1 MGDKLLRH
9 SSIIFAASIITYF
22 FAYLFQFYMARALG
36 PESYGILGSMLS
48 VLYIFSV
55 PSTVITTTLSQ
66 IISEQKGREEYGKI
80 KSIFLASTQKL
91 IYLGLTIFV
100 ILILLS
106 PFIKN
111 ILNLP
116 SGTPVI
122 MLGISLI
129 FITVLPSPRGTLLGI
144 QEFKSL
150 GINMAVEKPLVLFFG
165 ALFIYLGMGINGAL
179 LSYGSG
185 AFFALVLAF
194 IPLRSV
200 LAQKG
205 DIVNISLYKYASP
218 IFILVLCITI
228 LSSIDIFF
236 IRKYFSA
243 EISGYFTVLKML
255 GEVLYFLSISLGRV
269 LLPKVSEMNM
279 IKKAHGF
286 LLKKTLIYFGII
298 LAAALFA
305 YALAPELIITI
316 LFGKSYS
323 SISGYLVWYGLAM
336 GLLSFA
342 VILMF
347 YDVSVKRTAF
357 RYPLILFTFL
367 EIFLLMF
374 YHETI
379 GQIIGVQIAVFFML
393 LITVIIIG
401 KKL

>member
-1 MGDKLLRH
+1 MEDKLLRH
-9 SSIIFAASIITYF
+9 SSIIFSASIITYF

-91 IYLGLTIFV
+91 IYLGLTILVF
-100 ILILLS
+100 LILLS

-116 SGTPVI
+116 SETPVI
-122 MLGISLI
+122 MLGLSLI
-129 FITVLPSPRGTLLGI
+129 FITVLPSPRGALLGI
-144 QEFKSL
+144 QEFNSL
-150 GINMAVEKPLVLFFG
+150 GINMAIEKPLVLFFG

-179 LSYGSG
+179 LSYGVG

-194 IPLRSV
+194 IPLRSI
-200 LAQKG
+200 LAQKR
-205 DIVNISLYKYASP
+205 DSVDISLYKYASP

-298 LAAALFA
+298 FAAAIFA

-342 VILMF
+342 IIFMF